1 MFRPLAVQPQIQLLL
16 IPLRVQRQQPGEN
29 VVAHSIGTAV
39 TPGQLAAAGDG
50 PAGLELALEIKGVA
64 GLPEE
69 QQAAVVALLQLTVID
84 RSDQF
89 FY

>member
-1 MFRPLAVQPQIQLLL
+1 
-16 IPLRVQRQQPGEN
+16 
-29 VVAHSIGTAV
+29 
-39 TPGQLAAAGDG
+39 
-50 PAGLELALEIKGVA
+50 LALEIKGVA